1 MYCGTLQ
8 SWFSCEFLAISYQKM
23 PCILSTISLFSVLP
37 TFPLTPSNYLRR
49 WWLQGKQT
57 MRNLWT
63 WFSRPNSKWRTR
75 DSMTLSRCSCSL
87 QSAVEESWPLEG
99 GHPHVLPSQS
109 PVKTNTRLK
118 YHIVYLLF
126 FDECYQTFC
135 IFNFSHRLI
144 LRQYFLPSF
153 LSLNIT
159 HKNASLSISCL
170 QSITL
175 RHFQVYGSVWTV

>member
-99 GHPHVLPSQS
+99 GHPHVLPSQN
-109 PVKTNTRLK
+109 PVKTNTRL
-118 YHIVYLLF
+118 IVYLLWHSLMNATRPSAF
-126 FDECYQTFC
+126 LTSVIALYYGSTFC
-135 IFNFSHRLI
+135 HPFSL
-144 LRQYFLPSF
+144 L
-153 LSLNIT
+153 
-159 HKNASLSISCL
+159 
-170 QSITL
+170 
-175 RHFQVYGSVWTV
+175 